1 MWWDKE
7 DGKKLPP
14 GGEVPPRPVWK
25 PPPAAPVENPVKEQT
40 TKVVT
45 PMPINAT
52 NSTVLGRSVVL
63 HGELTG
69 NEDLLVEGQF
79 DGSIHVQEHCLT
91 VGAGG
96 QVKAEIHARQVIV
109 HGKVT
114 GNITALEKV
123 EIRKTGHVLGDLTTA
138 GIAIEDGAYFKRA
151 WQPPVPRPLRAVGET
166 VPVSDSLAPSRVSL
180 WKKSA
185 GSFEIVLT
193 IIRPL
198 RRGWSVPNHKGKGGR
213 CNRLPAAWERS
224 NPFQANPFPDSRV
237 PPWNGFGIILRMSVG
252 LRSSSVGRCT
262 GRQLISCF
270 DATSNYTWAMPSR
283 RC

>member
-138 GIAIEDGAYFKRA
+138 GIAIEDGAYFKGSIEIQR
-151 WQPPVPRPLRAVGET
+151 EE
-166 VPVSDSLAPSRVSL
+166 SLATARAAAASSGGGDGSSL
-180 WKKSA
+180 
-185 GSFEIVLT
+185 G
-193 IIRPL
+193 
-198 RRGWSVPNHKGKGGR
+198 
-213 CNRLPAAWERS
+213 
-224 NPFQANPFPDSRV
+224 
-237 PPWNGFGIILRMSVG
+237 
-252 LRSSSVGRCT
+252 
-262 GRQLISCF
+262 
-270 DATSNYTWAMPSR
+270 
-283 RC
+283 